1 MHGCCPSVSTFGD
14 GVYAYAV
21 CRLDHD
27 GVGIGIMVFF
37 GRSFYVSGV
46 RHALGGKANMDTI
59 GRTQYFDRF
68 SVQPFQYFMS
78 RILVGKRAGTTCL
91 L

>member
-1 MHGCCPSVSTFGD
+1 MGAVHPVSTFGD

-27 GVGIGIMVFF
+27 GVGIGHYGLFRTLVLCE
-37 GRSFYVSGV
+37 R
-46 RHALGGKANMDTI
+46 RAACPGGESQYGHI